1 MSVTVQK
8 KKKKNLE
15 KSLSCDRLTAPCA
28 RVSVAPSQ
36 ENYLCFFTRVFTARV
51 RRRQKE
57 DLCSVFK
64 SECSGFHCHLVN
76 KNELYPGMQRDAV
89 KRRVRSLRSPSRATY
104 TSVRGDE
111 NAQNAAGK
119 SRAENGALW
128 RNLKGQV
135 RKV

>member
-1 MSVTVQK
+1 
-8 KKKKNLE
+8 
-15 KSLSCDRLTAPCA
+15 
-28 RVSVAPSQ
+28 
-36 ENYLCFFTRVFTARV
+36 
-51 RRRQKE
+51 
-57 DLCSVFK
+57 
-64 SECSGFHCHLVN
+64 
-76 KNELYPGMQRDAV
+76 MQRDAV